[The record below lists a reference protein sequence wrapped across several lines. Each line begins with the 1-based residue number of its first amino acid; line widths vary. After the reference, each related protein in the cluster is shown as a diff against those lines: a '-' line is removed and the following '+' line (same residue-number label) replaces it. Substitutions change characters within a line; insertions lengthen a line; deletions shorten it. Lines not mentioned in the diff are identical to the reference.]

1 MAAKLCGR
9 RSIAFND
16 DDADIVPLIASTS
29 YPLAEFVLVPDVTR
43 MGKYEKKARRYP
55 GSHELF
61 YLHPSRFSPK
71 PDIYELL
78 GIAKNKRFC
87 LIRLSALTAHHDVG
101 IRGIGKGLV
110 RKILEICGDEVRVF
124 ISSEAPIDKEFDS
137 YRLAIPVSRIFDVL
151 YFAEFV
157 VADSQTMTSE
167 AATIGT
173 MSFRISDFVGK
184 ISYIDELEK
193 FGLSVGHKPHESEDV
208 LAGIEEAVRDPDYK
222 RSSQN
227 RLDTFLQAKGDP
239 MPWFAKQ
246 ISGAQ

>member
-1 MAAKLCGR
+1 M
-9 RSIAFND
+9 
-16 DDADIVPLIASTS
+16 
-29 YPLAEFVLVPDVTR
+29 
-43 MGKYEKKARRYP
+43 
-55 GSHELF
+55 
-61 YLHPSRFSPK
+61 HPSRFSPK